1 MNTSYISS
9 TQLSGYKSIDDV
21 SIEFTPSLNI
31 IIGKNAAGKTN
42 FLNYLNDSLNF
53 KFEKYNNFN
62 SSYVLKSNENIFNFS
77 FSKKTVL
84 NFTENFKLKTNSS
97 FKGHIALNSNELKSD
112 IKINHI
118 DEAHKLSEFL
128 ENHNIQLYSKLIRHG
143 IPKNYPIIET
153 PLNIDLIINGDFSD
167 DFFKLYHSEQ
177 IDSSFFKKVLFS
189 LINEYIINGEY
200 FNNRLKN
207 KESIDKY
214 IEKVKTDYKQTI
226 LSRLHYIQDLK
237 SVLLSYSPIENIRL
251 NENFL
256 VEIDNQEKNI
266 SIKNFYLEF
275 FIDKKWYTF
284 DDLSDGTRRIFYIL
298 SELFTVDLNGTNNE
312 NKKFQVVMIEE
323 PELGIHPH
331 QLLKLMSYIK
341 ERSKFIQ
348 IIITTHSP
356 LTLDILEKSELDSIL
371 IAAKVEGKTVLKK
384 LDEVKKEKAS
394 LYMDELELSN
404 YWINSD
410 LED

>member
-42 FLNYLNDSLNF
+42 FLSFLNDSLNF
-53 KFEKYNNFN
+53 KFERYNNFN
-62 SSYVLKSNENIFNFS
+62 SSYVLKNNENTFNFS
-77 FSKKTVL
+77 FSKKTIL
-84 NFTENFKLKTNSS
+84 NFTEGFKIKTNSN
-97 FKGHIALNSNELKSD
+97 FKGNITLNSKEFKSD
-112 IKINHI
+112 INISHI
-118 DEAHKLSEFL
+118 DESHKLTEFL
-128 ENHNIQLYSKLIRHG
+128 ENHNIQLHSKLIRHG

-153 PLNIDLIINGDFSD
+153 PLSLDLIINGAFSD
-167 DFFKLYHSEQ
+167 DFFKLYHAEQ

-189 LINEYIINGEY
+189 LINENVIDGEY

-207 KESIDKY
+207 KESIDKH
-214 IEKVKTDYKQTI
+214 IEKVRKEYKQSI
-226 LSRLHYIQDLK
+226 LNRLYYIQDLK
-237 SVLLSYSPIENIRL
+237 DVLLAYSPIENIRL

-256 VEIDNQEKNI
+256 IEINNQDKNI

-298 SELFTVDLNGTNNE
+298 SELFIVDLNSANNE
-312 NKKFQVVMIEE
+312 NKKFQIVMIEE

-331 QLLKLMSYIK
+331 QLLKLMHYIK
-341 ERSKFIQ
+341 EKSRFIQ
-348 IIITTHSP
+348 VFITTHSP
-356 LTLDILEKSELDSIL
+356 LTLDILEKNELDSIV